1 MLDLVES
8 KSCRCGEIVKNW
20 MTFARPTSTHCNGK
34 QMQAAAALDI
44 DRVTLH
50 NKLKGWKYGWKWI
63 TAEA

>member
-1 MLDLVES
+1 
-8 KSCRCGEIVKNW
+8 